1 MKKII
6 TFFLLLASQSVF
18 SEDDPKNINLK
29 YGANSGGFGFGP
41 AIEFKISKNITVGA
55 LYETALK

>member
-1 MKKII
+1 
-6 TFFLLLASQSVF
+6 VF